1 MLENT
6 IKKKNPVVSQ
16 KKSAPDTIVAIMPD
30 YKLLA
35 SVTAVPREREG
46 AKDIKKKGGK
56 GRRAREKG
64 RKWRNKEWMRK
75 GGKKRRQRRG
85 KHEETAGRNREL

>member
-46 AKDIKKKGGK
+46 AKDIKKREEKEGEPE
-56 GRRAREKG
+56 RR
-64 RKWRNKEWMRK
+64 
-75 GGKKRRQRRG
+75 
-85 KHEETAGRNREL
+85 EESGEIKSG